1 MSAPRQLA
9 FLGIDHPHGHGWRE
23 LLRHVESEALITA
36 FVPGFDGAA
45 ASLEERLSHIPRYDN
60 VDDLLA
66 RARFEAAVV
75 CLPNDAAPAAIESL
89 ARAGK
94 HILAEKP
101 AAAAAADFRPAAHA
115 IRESGVEFQAG
126 YMWRYDDCANRLRD
140 MVRDGRFG
148 KLISTEITFVTS
160 DVQRRDP
167 SHYLFDQSASKAGFF
182 NWLACHQLDLLLYIL
197 GRPVTGVTARVG
209 VFGGVPT
216 SVEDGG
222 AVVLDLDGGSL
233 ATFVGG
239 YWTPRWAGDSRWTIR
254 GTQRWVNWH
263 PGRPGTS
270 GVLEIHGPMPQWI
283 GMEETFATSPDPTSG
298 YGGARGLALIRE
310 WLDAI
315 AGCGTCRNTPES
327 ALAVLELTDT
337 IYEASRAE
345 RRITCR
351 IGG

>member
-1 MSAPRQLA
+1 MPAPLHLA
-9 FLGIDHPHGHGWRE
+9 CLGIDHPHGHGWRE
-23 LLRHVESEALITA
+23 LLRQFESEAVITA
-36 FVPGFDGAA
+36 LVPSFGHGT
-45 ASLEERLSHIPRYDN
+45 ASLEERLAHIPRYDT

-66 RARFEAAVV
+66 HARFDAAVV
-75 CLPNDAAPAAIESL
+75 CLPNDIGPAAIEQL

-101 AAAAAADFRPAAHA
+101 AAGSAADFRPAARA
-115 IRESGVEFQAG
+115 IRETGVAFQAG
-126 YMWRYDDCANRLRD
+126 YMWRYDECANRLRR
-140 MVRDGRFG
+140 MVQDGRFG

-167 SHYLFDQSASKAGFF
+167 AHYLFDEAVSKAGFF

-197 GRPVTGVTARVG
+197 GRPVTGVMSRVG
-209 VFGGVPT
+209 VFGSVAT
-216 SVEDGG
+216 SIEDGG
-222 AVVLDLDGGSL
+222 AVILDLDGGSL

-254 GTQRWVNWH
+254 GTERWVNWD
-263 PGRPGTS
+263 PGRTGTS

-283 GMEETFATSPDPTSG
+283 GMEETFATSADSTPG
-298 YGGARGLALIRE
+298 YGGARGLALVRE

-315 AGCGTCRNTPES
+315 AGKGECRNTPES
-327 ALAVLELTDT
+327 VLAVLELTDT
-337 IYEASRAE
+337 IYEASRAAC
-345 RRITCR
+345 RIDCR